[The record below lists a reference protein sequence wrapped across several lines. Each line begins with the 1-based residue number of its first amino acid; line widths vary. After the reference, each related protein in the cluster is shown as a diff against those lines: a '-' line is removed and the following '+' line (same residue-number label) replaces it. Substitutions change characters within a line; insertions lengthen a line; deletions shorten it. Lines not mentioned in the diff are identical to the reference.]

1 MMSTELKNSLK
12 ISLQGAATLLVLSA
26 VLVSC
31 GSSPKKDEPS
41 DGLEEDSMS
50 MQDST
55 PTTKP
60 VDSGTDKVP
69 EVKRETP
76 KDAYGPLV
84 DAYKSQNDEGIYR
97 ASIAILSNNPSDGKA
112 LNALGLY
119 HYRKGRFLAARYFFS
134 RAQAQNPRASELH
147 NNQGL
152 VSLALG
158 EQREA
163 IRSFKKALELNPNDA
178 LAAANLGSIY
188 VQEKDYYKAIFPLE
202 VAVKKGMRE
211 TRTLTNYA
219 IACVGTGK
227 YDVAKSS
234 LEEALKQNSNNKE
247 ALFALS
253 NLLIAH
259 MKQYPEGLEHLN
271 RLKFLGPAQEMRN
284 RMNTL
289 ENEAKAGI
297 Q

>member
-1 MMSTELKNSLK
+1 MNMIKGPWILVPLV
-12 ISLQGAATLLVLSA
+12 ALLT
-26 VLVSC
+26 SC
-31 GSSPKKDEPS
+31 GSSPKQEERS
-41 DGLEEDSMS
+41 DGLDDDSIVLEAA
-50 MQDST
+50 
-55 PTTKP
+55 PATKP
-60 VDSGTDKVP
+60 VDAVSEKAP

-76 KDAYGPLV
+76 KDAYSPLA
-84 DAYKSQNDEGIYR
+84 DAYKSQNEEGIYR
-97 ASIAILSNNPSDGKA
+97 SAIAILSQNPADVKA

-119 HYRKGRFLAARYFFS
+119 HYRKARFLAARYFFS
-134 RAQAQNPRASELH
+134 RAQVQSPRSSELY

-158 EQREA
+158 ENRDA
-163 IRSFKKALELNPNDA
+163 IRAFKKALELNPNDGI
-178 LAAANLGSIY
+178 AAANLGSIY

-202 VAVKKGMRE
+202 IAVKKGMRE

-227 YDVAKSS
+227 YDTANAA
-234 LEEALKQNSNNKE
+234 LEEALEQNSNNKE
-247 ALFALS
+247 ALFALAKLQIS
-253 NLLIAH
+253 H
-259 MKQYPEGLEHLN
+259 MKQYKEGQGHLD
-271 RLKFLGPAQEMRN
+271 RLKFLSPAQEMRN

>member
-1 MMSTELKNSLK
+1 ME
-12 ISLQGAATLLVLSA
+12 AAPA
-26 VLVSC
+26 
-31 GSSPKKDEPS
+31 
-41 DGLEEDSMS
+41 
-50 MQDST
+50 
-55 PTTKP
+55 TKP
-60 VDSGTDKVP
+60 VVAADEKVP

-76 KDAYGPLV
+76 KDAYAPLAE
-84 DAYKSQNDEGIYR
+84 AYKTQNEEAIYR
-97 ASIAILSNNPSDGKA
+97 SAVAILSHNPTDVKA

-134 RAQAQNPRASELH
+134 RAQSQNPRSSELY

-158 EQREA
+158 ENRDA
-163 IRSFKKALELNPNDA
+163 IRAFKKGLELNPNDGIT
-178 LAAANLGSIY
+178 AANLGSIY

-202 VAVKKGMRE
+202 IAVKKGMRE

-227 YDVAKSS
+227 YDAAKAA

-247 ALFALS
+247 ALFALA
-253 NLLIAH
+253 NLQIAH
-259 MKQYPEGLEHLN
+259 MKQYKEGQASLD
-271 RLKFLGPAQEMRN
+271 RLKFLSPAQEMRN
-284 RMNTL
+284 KMNTL

>member
-1 MMSTELKNSLK
+1 MMNIDFKRSLK
-12 ISLQGAATLLVLSA
+12 GAAALLALSA
-26 VLVSC
+26 FLVSC
-31 GSSPKKDEPS
+31 GSSTKKEESS
-41 DGLEEDSMS
+41 DGLDYDSS
-50 MQDST
+50 AMQE
-55 PTTKP
+55 PAATTKP
-60 VDSGTDKVP
+60 IDSGVEKVP

-76 KDAYGPLV
+76 KDAYGPLI
-84 DAYKSQNDEGIYR
+84 DAYKNQNDEGIYR
-97 ASIAILSNNPSDGKA
+97 ASVSILSNNPNDAKA

-119 HYRKGRFLAARYFFS
+119 HYRKGRFLASRYFFS

-163 IRSFKKALELNPNDA
+163 IRSFKKALELNPNDG

-211 TRTLTNYA
+211 SRTLTNYA